1 MANYSIKEIEHLS
14 GVKAHTIRIW
24 EQRYHVVDPKRTDTN
39 IRYYTDEDLKLI
51 LNIALLNKQ
60 GIRIG
65 TIARM
70 NTPEMLRKINSL
82 SSVVA
87 KYELQIN
94 ELIGSMI
101 EIDEAK
107 FEKIMLTN
115 ILQYGFED
123 TMLKV
128 IYPFL
133 EKIGI
138 MWMTGNINPAQE
150 HFISNLI
157 RQKIIVAI
165 DGQVYNPQLSSK
177 KYLLYL
183 PDGELHELSLLFL
196 CYLLKARNNKVTYLG
211 ASVPVQDVLSVVEH
225 YQPDYVYT
233 ILTSAP
239 ATSELE
245 EYIRSLA
252 EKLYPVKLLIS
263 GQRIQ
268 DVSFDLPSNVLVL
281 GKMDEIVGFLDGE
294 S

>member
-1 MANYSIKEIEHLS
+1 MASYSIKEIEHLS

-24 EQRYHVVDPKRTDTN
+24 EQRYKVLVPKRTETN
-39 IRYYTDEDLKLI
+39 IRYYTDDDLKLI

-60 GIRIG
+60 GMRIG

-70 NTPEMLRKINSL
+70 KTPEIIQKVYSL
-82 SSVVA
+82 GSTEA
-87 KYELQIN
+87 KYDLQIN
-94 ELIGSMI
+94 ELITSMI

-123 TMLKV
+123 TMRKIV
-128 IYPFL
+128 YPFL

-165 DGQVYNPQLSSK
+165 DGQVYNDQLPSK
-177 KYLLYL
+177 RYLLFL
-183 PDGELHELSLLFL
+183 PAGEMHELSLLFL
-196 CYLLKARNNKVTYLG
+196 CYLLKVRNNKVTYLG
-211 ASVPVQDVLSVVEH
+211 ANVPLQDLLSVVKH

-239 ATSELE
+239 SSSELPN
-245 EYIRSLA
+245 YI
-252 EKLYPVKLLIS
+252 EKLAGEVYPIELLVS
-263 GQRIQ
+263 GQRLKNAK
-268 DVSFDLPSNVLVL
+268 FELPANVQ
-281 GKMDEIVGFLDGE
+281 FLENMEDIIAFVDGE
-294 S
+294 

>member
-1 MANYSIKEIEHLS
+1 MATYSIKEIEHLS

-24 EQRYHVVDPKRTDTN
+24 EQRYKVVDPKRTDTN

-60 GIRIG
+60 GMRIG

-70 NTPEMLRKINSL
+70 KAPEIIKKVHSLGNTD
-82 SSVVA
+82 A
-87 KYELQIN
+87 KYDLQIN

-101 EIDEAK
+101 EIDEAR

-115 ILQYGFED
+115 ILQHGFED

-150 HFISNLI
+150 HFITNLI

-165 DGQVYNPQLSSK
+165 DGQVYNDQLPSSS
-177 KYLLYL
+177 YLLYL
-183 PDGELHELSLLFL
+183 PVSELHELSLLFL
-196 CYLLKARNNKVTYLG
+196 CYLLKVRNNKVTYLG
-211 ASVPVQDVLSVVEH
+211 ASVPLKDVLSVSKH
-225 YQPDYVYT
+225 YQPDFVYT
-233 ILTSAP
+233 VLTSSP
-239 ATSELE
+239 TTSKLE
-245 EYIRSLA
+245 NYITTLST
-252 EKLYPVKLLIS
+252 EISPTTLLIS
-263 GQRIQ
+263 GQKVKNVQ
-268 DVSFDLPSNVLVL
+268 FELPENVRTFS
-281 GKMDEIVGFLDGE
+281 KMEDIITFIEEV
-294 S
+294 